1 MLKQAKRLTMNVLG
15 FGVVLVLLSACSSPR
30 VLQIT
35 TTPIAKPELTLPD
48 VDVIKTK
55 PVEFFII
62 TPENYAKVF
71 AKIKKSGRPI
81 ALFALTDKGYENL
94 GTNLSSVRALIEQQK
109 TIIAAYESYYKESKN
124 AINSA
129 NKQIKETEDKVN
141 EENSQP
147 KPGLI
152 DSLKSFF

>member
-1 MLKQAKRLTMNVLG
+1 MKVLG

-71 AKIKKSGRPI
+71 AKIKYHLENKS
-81 ALFALTDKGYENL
+81 LVLKGKVKHSTFKRL
-94 GTNLSSVRALIEQQK
+94 
-109 TIIAAYESYYKESKN
+109 
-124 AINSA
+124 NS
-129 NKQIKETEDKVN
+129 
-141 EENSQP
+141 
-147 KPGLI
+147 
-152 DSLKSFF
+152 

>member
-1 MLKQAKRLTMNVLG
+1 MNVLG
-15 FGVVLVLLSACSSPR
+15 CGVVLVLLSACSSPR

-35 TTPIAKPELTLPD
+35 TTPIAKPELTLPS
-48 VDVIKTK
+48 VDVLRTK

-62 TPENYAKVF
+62 TPENYDKIF
-71 AKIKKSGRPI
+71 AKIKKSGRPV

-109 TIIAAYESYYKESKN
+109 TIIGAYESYYKESKD
-124 AINSA
+124 AIDSA

-141 EENSQP
+141 KENSQP
-147 KPGLI
+147 KPGLL
-152 DSLKSFF
+152 DSLKGLF